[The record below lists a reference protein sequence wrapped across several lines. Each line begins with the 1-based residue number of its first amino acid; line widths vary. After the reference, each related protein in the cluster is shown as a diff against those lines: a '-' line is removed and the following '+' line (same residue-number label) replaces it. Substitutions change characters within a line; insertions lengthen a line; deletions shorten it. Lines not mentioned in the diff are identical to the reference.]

1 MADPVISAKLIVL
14 YRFLSHNFPRSKTMW
29 FLANSS
35 IWHRKMLLNLTIPH
49 PTTCLNFFL
58 WQFPSFSSCLE
69 QRTVRN
75 TTLWKTIIHFH
86 YQKNEIFS
94 PAVFNILKEPFIVQK
109 KTLHQQKAL
118 DLSYLEP
125 EGQGRGSVRWVP
137 RPHAVKSKFR
147 FLE

>member
-1 MADPVISAKLIVL
+1 MSHPRILRRSQSKVELKFWL
-14 YRFLSHNFPRSKTMW
+14 LSK
-29 FLANSS
+29 
-35 IWHRKMLLNLTIPH
+35 
-49 PTTCLNFFL
+49 FF
-58 WQFPSFSSCLE
+58 FKAESFYDDDSH
-69 QRTVRN
+69 
-75 TTLWKTIIHFH
+75 WKTIIHFH

-125 EGQGRGSVRWVP
+125 EGQGRGSVRWAP